1 MKISFIISF
10 AELNIS
16 QFIIHNSQFNMQH
29 FSLQLRILFSSLVL
43 FSLFT
48 ACNSDKKT
56 TETTDST
63 TQIDSTAQM
72 NTQKPIDIHT
82 FALPEEAKITHLDLK
97 LNVDFDTKMLSGVAT
112 YNIEVQNNIDKI
124 YLDTRSLTIENV
136 EVDGQK
142 ANFELA
148 TEDKN
153 LGQKLTIPV
162 TPQSQKVSITYKTSS
177 TAEALQWLAPS
188 QTAGKK
194 SPFLFTQ
201 SQAILARTWVPT
213 QDSPGIRFTYTAE
226 VTVPK
231 ELMAVMSAENPQ
243 QKNDSGV
250 YSFKME
256 QPIPA
261 YLLALAVGDLR
272 FQPIGERTGVYAEP
286 SMISKAAYEFEEM
299 DKMLEAAE
307 KLYGKY
313 AWGRYDLIV
322 LPPSFP
328 FGGMENPRL
337 TFATPTILAG
347 DRSLTSLV
355 AHELAHSWSGNLVT
369 NATWNDFWLNEGFT
383 VYFENRIME
392 EVYGKDYAEMLALIS
407 YQDLKDEVEAMT
419 KAGNAEDTKL
429 KLDLTGRNPDDGV
442 TSIAYDKGFYLLK
455 LIENTVGREKFD
467 AFLNQYFTEYA
478 FKTTNTEDFLT
489 YLDKNLLSQVEG
501 SMEKINPKE
510 WIYETGVPS
519 SIPKIESER
528 YDNAIAA
535 AENWKNGTPAAQLE
549 TKDWSFQQWL
559 FFLRALPKELSK
571 QQMDELD
578 KQFKFSETG
587 NNEVLGEWL
596 VKVAHNEYEKSYPQ
610 LRKFLVNVGRRKFL
624 SPIYGELIANA
635 KTLPLAKDI
644 FEEAKPNYHFVS
656 SSSIEKMLEGK

>member
-1 MKISFIISF
+1 
-10 AELNIS
+10 
-16 QFIIHNSQFNMQH
+16 MQH
-29 FSLQLRILFSSLVL
+29 FSLQLRVLFSSLIL
-43 FSLFT
+43 LSLFT
-48 ACNSDKKT
+48 ACNPKKKT
-56 TETTDST
+56 TETSTDSST
-63 TQIDSTAQM
+63 EIDSTQM
-72 NTQKPIDIHT
+72 NTSTPTDIHT
-82 FALPEEAKITHLDLK
+82 FAVREDAKITHLDLK
-97 LNVDFDTKMLSGVAT
+97 LNVDFDTKMLSGIAT
-112 YNIEVQNNIDKI
+112 YDIEVQNNIDKI

-148 TEDKN
+148 NEDEN
-153 LGQKLTIPV
+153 LGQKLSIPV
-162 TPQSQKVSITYKTSS
+162 TPQSKKVAITYKTSS
-177 TAEALQWLAPS
+177 TAEALQWLSPS

-250 YSFKME
+250 YTFKME

-407 YQDLKDEVEAMT
+407 YQDLKDEVKVMT
-419 KAGNAEDTKL
+419 EAGNAEDTKL

-467 AFLNQYFTEYA
+467 VFLNKYFTEYA
-478 FKTTNTEDFLT
+478 FKTTNTEHFLT
-489 YLDKNLLSQVEG
+489 YLDKNLLSQVDG
-501 SMEKINPKE
+501 SMQEINPKE
-510 WIYETGVPS
+510 WIYETGIPAN
-519 SIPKIESER
+519 IPKIESER
-528 YDNAIAA
+528 YDKAIAA
-535 AENWKNGTPAAQLE
+535 AESWKTETPAAQLE
-549 TKDWSFQQWL
+549 TKDWTYQQWL
-559 FFLRALPKELSK
+559 FFLRALPNDLTL

-578 KQFKFSETG
+578 KQFKFSATG

-596 VKVAHNEYEKSYPQ
+596 VKVAHNQYEKSYPQ
-610 LRKFLVNVGRRKFL
+610 MRKFLVNVGRRKFL
-624 SPIYGELIANA
+624 SPIYGQLVANE
-635 KTLPLAKDI
+635 KTLPLAKEI
-644 FEEAKPNYHFVS
+644 YEEAKPNYHFVS
-656 SSSIEKMLEGK
+656 SSSIEKMIAEKEGK